1 MDFSDAFGV
10 SKEMLELAERAEKDV
25 SPRFAELDRV
35 SEANTA
41 KVLDAF
47 RKHRVSAPMFA
58 GTNGYG
64 YGDLGRD
71 TLDEVYADVFRA
83 EAALVRLGF
92 VNGTHAIA
100 SALFAAVKPG
110 DVLLAATGLP
120 YDTLQSAIGL
130 TGGHPGSLRWYG
142 VGYAQAD
149 LTPEGK
155 PDLAAIRAAASD
167 PRVTAVEVQRSRGY
181 AARPALSV
189 SEIGDICGA
198 VHAVN
203 PGAAVIVDNCYG
215 EFAETSEPIEAG
227 ADLAAGS
234 LIKNPGGGLAP
245 TGGYVAGRRD
255 LVDAAAMR
263 LTVPGIGGEC
273 GCTPTGSRL
282 LYQGLFMA
290 PHTVAQALRTAIFCA
305 RLMELMGYKTSPAW
319 DERRTDLIQ
328 TVEFG
333 APELL
338 ARFCRGIQAGSPVDA
353 FAVPEAWDMPGYEDK
368 VIMAAGTF
376 VQGASI
382 ELSCDGPMRPPYTAY
397 LQGGL
402 TYESGKLCLLRAA
415 ELLRGGNAG

>member
-227 ADLAAGS
+227 RIWRRARSSRTPAAV
-234 LIKNPGGGLAP
+234 L
-245 TGGYVAGRRD
+245 RRPE
-255 LVDAAAMR
+255 A
-263 LTVPGIGGEC
+263 
-273 GCTPTGSRL
+273 
-282 LYQGLFMA
+282 
-290 PHTVAQALRTAIFCA
+290 
-305 RLMELMGYKTSPAW
+305 TSP
-319 DERRTDLIQ
+319 
-328 TVEFG
+328 G
-333 APELL
+333 AGIWWTP
-338 ARFCRGIQAGSPVDA
+338 RPCVSRCRGSAASAAVRPREAGFSIRA
-353 FAVPEAWDMPGYEDK
+353 FSWRRIRWPRRSARRSSARGSWNSWATRPLPRGTS
-368 VIMAAGTF
+368 AART
-376 VQGASI
+376 
-382 ELSCDGPMRPPYTAY
+382 
-397 LQGGL
+397 
-402 TYESGKLCLLRAA
+402 
-415 ELLRGGNAG
+415 